1 MRLADNQ
8 HKKLVLVCV
17 NEREDGSNCCG
28 QKGSLEL
35 YHKLKTAVKAAV
47 SGVRVSRCL
56 CLGNC
61 ESGMTVALMPEN
73 VYLGEVTEADIPAIV
88 EQICSSLV

>member
-8 HKKLVLVCV
+8 YKKLVLVCV

-35 YHKLKTAVKAAV
+35 YHKLKTAVKAAALP
-47 SGVRVSRCL
+47 VRVSRAQ

-61 ESGMTVALMPEN
+61 ESGITVALMPEN
-73 VYLGEVTEADIPAIV
+73 IYFGEVTEVDIPEIIARI
-88 EQICSSLV
+88 I